1 MSPVA
6 AAPSAPVDSEQHR
19 DLVITAREVRA
30 EGVISLTLADPD
42 GAELPPWAPGAHIDL
57 LLGSIVRQYSLCGSP
72 DDRRTWRIAI
82 LLEPDGRGGSASVH
96 RMLSA
101 GSRVAVRGPRNHFQL
116 HAAPRYVF
124 IAGGIGITP
133 ILPMIA
139 AAASSCAD
147 WHLYYGGRRRASMA
161 FLDELERY
169 GSRLTVWP
177 EDERGLLPLAEI
189 LGETVG
195 GVLVYCCGPEGLLAA
210 AEQCCAAWPA
220 GALHV
225 ERFAPKPQPTPG
237 GTEEASFEVVC
248 QRSGL
253 TVTVPPDKSILETLD
268 EHGLTVVSSC
278 QEGVC
283 GTCETRVLSGVPDH
297 RDSLLTEEE
306 REANDYMMICVGRSK
321 SPRLVLDL

>member
-1 MSPVA
+1 VQ
-6 AAPSAPVDSEQHR
+6 DR
-19 DLVITAREVRA
+19 DLVVSAREVRS

-42 GAELPPWAPGAHIDL
+42 GAELPAWAPGAHIDL
-57 LLGSIVRQYSLCGSP
+57 LLGSFVRQYSLCGSP
-72 DDRRTWRIAI
+72 GDRRTWRIAV

-101 GSRVAVRGPRNHFQL
+101 GSLVAVRGPRNHFQL
-116 HAAPRYVF
+116 DAAPRYVF

-139 AAASSCAD
+139 AATASGAD
-147 WHLYYGGRRRASMA
+147 WHLYYGGRHRASMA

-177 EDERGLLPLAEI
+177 EDEQGLLPLTEI
-189 LGETVG
+189 LGEPAG
-195 GVLVYCCGPEGLLAA
+195 DVLVYCCGPEGLLAA
-210 AEQCCAAWPA
+210 VEQRCAAWPA
-220 GALHV
+220 DALHV
-225 ERFAPKPQPTPG
+225 ERFAPKPQEAVG
-237 GTEEASFEVVC
+237 GASFEVVC
-248 QRSGL
+248 RRSGL
-253 TVTVPPDKSILETLD
+253 TVTVPPDKSILQTLD

-283 GTCETRVLSGVPDH
+283 GTCETRVLEGIPDH

-306 REANDYMMICVGRSK
+306 REANDYMMICVGRSN